1 MKPSKLVLGTAQ
13 LGQTYGIANSS
24 GKPDTSTAYKILETA
39 YNNGITT
46 LDTANS
52 YGNSEK
58 VIGDFT
64 ARHKIKFNIITK
76 VPSFKAAENGD
87 TFNAHLER
95 SFASSLKALK
105 AGSIYGLMLHDYN
118 DYLEHKDEVL
128 SFFSDLKADGHVQKT
143 GLSVYSPIDVDKGI
157 DIIQC
162 PMSLLDVRPL
172 ISGFI
177 EKAKAKRTELH
188 VRSIFLQGL
197 FFLTRK
203 DLMKKLPAAD
213 KYIKAAQ
220 SIGARNKLTIKE
232 LAFSFVRDSIGD
244 GSMVIGAETP
254 EQILE
259 NIKLLNKPALSDK
272 LKKEITDTF
281 SSVPE
286 LIIDPSLWGK

>member
-1 MKPSKLVLGTAQ
+1 
-13 LGQTYGIANSS
+13 
-24 GKPDTSTAYKILETA
+24 
-39 YNNGITT
+39 
-46 LDTANS
+46 
-52 YGNSEK
+52 
-58 VIGDFT
+58 
-64 ARHKIKFNIITK
+64 
-76 VPSFKAAENGD
+76 
-87 TFNAHLER
+87 
-95 SFASSLKALK
+95 
-105 AGSIYGLMLHDYN
+105 
-118 DYLEHKDEVL
+118 
-128 SFFSDLKADGHVQKT
+128 
-143 GLSVYSPIDVDKGI
+143 
-157 DIIQC
+157 
-162 PMSLLDVRPL
+162 MSLLDVRPL